1 MIVKE
6 ALKVLKTAKVVRLC
20 WGGLAFPLDWEDE
33 LQMDAF
39 GSYVVSE
46 IAAGELTPDSYD
58 ISIAMKPV
66 KECDE

>member
-6 ALKVLKTAKVVRLC
+6 AIKVLKSAKEVRLC
-20 WGGLAFPLDWEDE
+20 WGGLAFRLDRDDE

-46 IAAGELTPDSYD
+46 IAAGELTPDIYE

-66 KECDE
+66 KGCE